1 MENTESIM
9 GILWCGM
16 ISWWI
21 ITNEETEEGKLRILG
36 KFIVENLCGLMDT
49 SEPNVRG
56 LIGGV
61 ILEKF
66 VFASLS

>member
-1 MENTESIM
+1 M
-9 GILWCGM
+9 
-16 ISWWI
+16 
-21 ITNEETEEGKLRILG
+21 ITNEETEEGKLIILG

-49 SEPNVRG
+49 SEPNVRV

-66 VFASLS
+66 FFASLS